1 MKLFG
6 HRASARFAMILAA
19 VVLLVG
25 MGCGSAASPAFKGV
39 ESTAA
44 SEDTAMVQVARE
56 APVRAVPTPAPAMAM
71 AVVEESGGESDGLS
85 QVQSQ
90 AAARE
95 RIIIHTATMT
105 LVVDQIQASIDRIAG
120 VAASSG
126 GWVVSSQRD
135 HQHSG
140 SISIRVPSQQLA
152 AVVQQMRDA
161 ARRVV
166 SEVITSQDVTDEY
179 VDLQSRLVNER
190 RTETALVGIL
200 ERAAKVEDAL
210 KIQQELSAVQEN
222 IERLQGRINFLQ
234 ETSAFSLVTVNL
246 TLAEETMAV
255 DAGDDQVISAE
266 EPARFRA
273 TFRPPEGIAQF
284 RATWD
289 FGDGSETV
297 TVDRTAPG
305 QEPGLRWTATVHHQY
320 PDPKDSPYIVS
331 VDIRGTGE
339 TGIAVGEDTLTVTAL
354 EVPKVEVF
362 AGDHRTVRQGEE
374 VRFSGSFTRP
384 ESLSN
389 VRFEWDPGDG
399 AAPIGGVLDAG
410 ITRAAATHA
419 YQDFRRRP
427 YQARLT
433 IIGDSEVGE
442 IRESAEIVVEVLEEP
457 GLIVGGLEVGRA
469 FKNAIRAFSVVVQGL
484 FIALIWLLIF
494 SPLWIVVGGIWFF
507 LRRRRRRRE
516 LESQTEAES
525 RSQQAAGGV
534 VESAVADGPTE
545 GTG

>member
-1 MKLFG
+1 MGLSQ
-6 HRASARFAMILAA
+6 RRTTCLIVMVFAAPFLLA
-19 VVLLVG
+19 G
-25 MGCGSAASPAFKGV
+25 IGCGSAAMPAFQGF
-39 ESTAA
+39 ESTTDSA
-44 SEDTAMVQVARE
+44 DTAMVEVAMA
-56 APVRAVPTPAPAMAM
+56 APAQPIPTPVAQASA
-71 AVVEESGGESDGLS
+71 AVEESPVESAGLS

-152 AVVQQMRDA
+152 AVVQQMREA

-179 VDLQSRLVNER
+179 VDLHSRLVNER
-190 RTETALVGIL
+190 RTEMALVGIL
-200 ERAAKVEDAL
+200 ERADKVEDAL
-210 KIQQELSAVQEN
+210 RIQQELSAVQEN
-222 IERLQGRINFLQ
+222 IERLQGRITFLK

-246 TLAEETMAV
+246 TLAEGMMAV
-255 DAGDDQVISAE
+255 DAGEDQVISAE

-273 TFRPPEGIAQF
+273 TFRPPEGIDQF

-305 QEPGLRWTATVHHQY
+305 QEPGQRWTATVHHQY

-362 AGDHRTVRQGEE
+362 AGDHRTVRQGEA

-384 ESLSN
+384 ESLTN

-410 ITRAAATHA
+410 TTRATATHA

-427 YQARLT
+427 YRARLT

-484 FIALIWLLIF
+484 FIGLIWVLIF
-494 SPLWIVVGGIWFF
+494 SPLWIVVAGIWFF
-507 LRRRRRRRE
+507 LRRRRRQRE
-516 LESQTEAES
+516 RGSQT
-525 RSQQAAGGV
+525 AAGV